1 MKKEVLKALALK
13 AKNRMIHKKETG
25 NGLHVV
31 DSDIDVKVISDNDDL
46 FYSKVRDL
54 LMGDADI
61 INPMKY
67 LMDESLMLRLD
78 ARGREKYL
86 LDTIEKYH
94 RFRKRLESEQVI
106 G

>member
-13 AKNRMIHKKETG
+13 AKNRMIHKKEESS
-25 NGLHVV
+25 V

-46 FYSKVRDL
+46 FFSKVRAL
-54 LMGDADI
+54 LEDDADI

-67 LMDESLMLRLD
+67 LMDESLMLRMD

-94 RFRKRLESEQVI
+94 RFRKRLESEKVI